1 MLFNSYIFL
10 LLFLPVTLFIYFL
23 SNHLGYHKMSMIFLV
38 IASFTFYSYN
48 SVQLVW
54 VLVISVIGN
63 YFFASILNGCFQKWL
78 QKVILVIGILV
89 NVGSIFY
96 FKYMNFLILNL
107 NIIFRKDFTLRN
119 IILPLGISFYTFQQI
134 SFLID
139 TYRGETSDYSF
150 WEYTAFVTF
159 FPQLVAGPIV
169 LHSEI
174 IPQFRDRARWKFNH
188 DNFANGIYVF
198 TMGLAKKVL
207 IADLFGHAVS
217 WGWGTTDTLSSMEIV
232 IVMLSYTF
240 QIYFDF
246 SGYSDMAVGIGK
258 MFNIDIPVNFHSP
271 YKSYSILEFWKLW
284 HITLTKF
291 LRNYVYIPLGGNKKG
306 YIRTYV
312 NIILVFL
319 LSGIW
324 HGANWT
330 FILWGGIHGLAQ
342 VLNRIFERTWNNC
355 NQVFRW
361 LCTFSFINVMWLIF
375 RADSVMQALDLI
387 KRMVMM
393 DSLTIRTELYDC
405 FFYALPEIGW
415 IVQHVNF
422 LSYLTAHM
430 TGFYMWGS
438 LMTAL
443 FICLNFNNLHDKEF
457 KPTWLRALWTPVL
470 LIWAVVSLGNMP
482 TFLYFNF

>member
-1 MLFNSYIFL
+1 
-10 LLFLPVTLFIYFL
+10 
-23 SNHLGYHKMSMIFLV
+23 
-38 IASFTFYSYN
+38 
-48 SVQLVW
+48 
-54 VLVISVIGN
+54 
-63 YFFASILNGCFQKWL
+63 
-78 QKVILVIGILV
+78 
-89 NVGSIFY
+89 
-96 FKYMNFLILNL
+96 
-107 NIIFRKDFTLRN
+107 
-119 IILPLGISFYTFQQI
+119 
-134 SFLID
+134 
-139 TYRGETSDYSF
+139 
-150 WEYTAFVTF
+150 
-159 FPQLVAGPIV
+159 
-169 LHSEI
+169 
-174 IPQFRDRARWKFNH
+174 
-188 DNFANGIYVF
+188 
-198 TMGLAKKVL
+198 MGLAKKVL

-258 MFNIDIPVNFHSP
+258 MFNIDIPVNFLSP

-375 RADSVMQALDLI
+375 RADSVMQALDL
-387 KRMVMM
+387 
-393 DSLTIRTELYDC
+393 
-405 FFYALPEIGW
+405 
-415 IVQHVNF
+415 
-422 LSYLTAHM
+422 
-430 TGFYMWGS
+430 
-438 LMTAL
+438 
-443 FICLNFNNLHDKEF
+443 
-457 KPTWLRALWTPVL
+457 
-470 LIWAVVSLGNMP
+470 
-482 TFLYFNF
+482 